1 MSGNSEIYKK
11 GRREMLKKL
20 NSMKIRARLKRAFVT
35 ISAMIAAVAAVGL
48 IAMIVMSNLYS
59 DALVNYGF
67 AQGDVGR
74 AMVTF
79 ADTRSALRGTIG
91 YEEQSAIDSMVEQ
104 HTKYKGEFE
113 EEFAGLEKTMVTDA
127 NKKIYSELKA
137 ELEEY
142 WVLEQ
147 QIMDLGSTTDTEKCK
162 QAQDMAMGE
171 LSPMYEQIYANLEEI
186 MNIKVSKGSS
196 LSDQLSVLSIALPVI
211 IAIVIVISI
220 YLAIHLGT
228 GIAEGIATP
237 ITNLRDRLETFAKGD
252 LASPFPE
259 AESQDEIAEM
269 VEVARDMAATLNFV
283 IADEERLLGEMANSN
298 YDVSSEDADR
308 YTGDFEQ
315 ILLSMRELKRQMV
328 TTLQSIDE
336 ASTQVSAG
344 STNLAEASQSL
355 AEGATEQAGAVQEM
369 QATIMTITDNIV
381 LAAEKAEESYQLAQ
395 QYADEA
401 DRSRGEMEMMVAA
414 MGRINDASQKIGNII
429 SEIEDIASQT
439 NLLSLNASIEA
450 ARAGEAGRG
459 FSVVADQIRQLAE
472 QSSTAAVETREL
484 IEGAIREVSE
494 GNEAA
499 ERASASIKIV
509 VEGIGKIASSS
520 KAVSSTSADQ
530 ATAMKQAEQGVN
542 QISEVVQSNSATAEE
557 SSATSEQLSAQAI
570 CLDELIGK
578 FNLPSD
584 L

>member
-1 MSGNSEIYKK
+1 
-11 GRREMLKKL
+11 MLEKL
-20 NSMKIRARLKRAFVT
+20 NGMRIRERLKRAFT
-35 ISAMIAAVAAVGL
+35 LISAMMATVAVVGV
-48 IAMIVMSNLYS
+48 IAMVIMSNLYA
-59 DALVNYGF
+59 DALVDYGF

-74 AMVTF
+74 AMASF

-91 YEEQSAIDSMVEQ
+91 YEEQSAIDSMVAQHEQ
-104 HTKYKGEFE
+104 CKEEFTTEFE
-113 EEFAGLEKTMVTDA
+113 SLEKSMVTEAD
-127 NKKIYSELKA
+127 KKVYKELQE
-137 ELEEY
+137 ELVDY
-142 WVLEQ
+142 WALEQ
-147 QIMDLGSTTDTEKCK
+147 QIMDLGATTDQEKCI
-162 QAQDMAMGE
+162 QAQEMAMGD
-171 LSPMYEQIYANLEEI
+171 LAPLYEEVYSDLTEI
-186 MNIKVSKGSS
+186 MNIKVTNGSA
-196 LSDQLSVLSIALPVI
+196 LSDRLSIISIVVPVI
-211 IAIVIVISI
+211 IAVVIV
-220 YLAIHLGT
+220 LAIVLSSHLGT
-228 GIAEGIATP
+228 GIADGIVTP
-237 ITNLRDRLETFAKGD
+237 TVKLRDRLEEFAKGD
-252 LASPFPE
+252 LSSPFPD
-259 AESQDEIAEM
+259 AETQDEVAEM
-269 VEVARDMAATLNFV
+269 VEIARHMAATLNFV
-283 IADEERLLGEMANSN
+283 IADEERLLGEMANAN
-298 YDVSSEDADR
+298 YDVRSEDSTR
-308 YTGDFEQ
+308 YRGDLEQ
-315 ILLSMRELKRQMV
+315 IYLSLRELKRQMA
-328 TTLQSIDE
+328 TTIQSIDE

-355 AEGATEQAGAVQEM
+355 AEGATEQAGAVQQM

-414 MGRINDASQKIGNII
+414 MERINEASQKIGNII

-484 IEGAIREVSE
+484 IEGAIREVE
-494 GNEAA
+494 QGNEAA
-499 ERASASIKIV
+499 ERASASIEIV
-509 VEGIGKIASSS
+509 VEGIGKIAASS
-520 KAVSSTSADQ
+520 KMVSSTSADQ

-557 SSATSEQLSAQAI
+557 SSATSEELSAQAV

-578 FNLPSD
+578 FILPSD

>member
-1 MSGNSEIYKK
+1 MLEKLNNMQIKE
-11 GRREMLKKL
+11 RLKKSFTL
-20 NSMKIRARLKRAFVT
+20 ISGMMAIVAVIGVIGVIVVSRLYA
-35 ISAMIAAVAAVGL
+35 S
-48 IAMIVMSNLYS
+48 
-59 DALVNYGF
+59 ALVNYGF
-67 AQGDVGR
+67 SQGDVGR
-74 AMVTF
+74 AMATF

-91 YEEQSAIDSMVEQ
+91 YEEQEAIDSMVKQ
-104 HTKYKGEFE
+104 HDECK
-113 EEFAGLEKTMVTDA
+113 EEFQKEFAALEKTMVTEA
-127 NKKIYSELKA
+127 NRKIYAELET

-142 WVLEQ
+142 WKVEQ
-147 QIMDLGSTTDTEKCK
+147 QILDMGATVDKEQCIK
-162 QAQDMAMGE
+162 AQDRAMGE
-171 LSPMYEQIYANLEEI
+171 LAPMYEEVYSNLTEI
-186 MNIKVSKGSS
+186 MEIKVSKGES
-196 LSDQLSVLSIALPVI
+196 LSGQLSVLSMVMP
-211 IAIVIVISI
+211 IVIVAVIVGAI

-228 GIAEGIATP
+228 VIADSIAEPLI
-237 ITNLRDRLETFAKGD
+237 NLKERLKTFAEGD
-252 LASPFPE
+252 LSSPFPE
-259 AESQDEIAEM
+259 VATRDEVAEM
-269 VEVARDMAATLNFV
+269 IEVARHMAATLNFV
-283 IADEERLLGEMANSN
+283 IADEERLLGEMANAN
-298 YDVSSEDADR
+298 YDVYWEDEKR

-315 ILLSMRELKRQMV
+315 IYLSLRELKKQMV
-328 TTLQSIDE
+328 ATLQSIDE

-344 STNLAEASQSL
+344 ATNLAEASQSL
-355 AEGATEQAGAVQEM
+355 AEGATDQAGAVQEM

-381 LAAEKAEESYQLAQ
+381 LAAEKAEESYRLAQ

-414 MGRINDASQKIGNII
+414 MERINEASQKIGNII

-472 QSSTAAVETREL
+472 QSATAAVETREL
-484 IEGAIREVSE
+484 IEGAIREVAE

-499 ERASASIKIV
+499 ERASASIRTV

-520 KAVSSTSADQ
+520 KAVSSTASDQ
-530 ATAMKQAEQGVN
+530 AIAMKQAEQGVG

-578 FNLPSD
+578 FVLPSD
-584 L
+584 I

>member
-1 MSGNSEIYKK
+1 
-11 GRREMLKKL
+11 MLEKL
-20 NSMKIRARLKRAFVT
+20 NKLKIRDRLKRAFT
-35 ISAMIAAVAAVGL
+35 LISAMMAAVAIVGV
-48 IAMIVMSNLYS
+48 IAIIVISNFYA

-74 AMVTF
+74 AMASF

-91 YEEQSAIDSMVEQ
+91 YEEQSSIDAMVAQ
-104 HTKYKGEFE
+104 HEECKAEFTAEFE
-113 EEFAGLEKTMVTDA
+113 GLEKTMVTEA
-127 NKKIYSELKA
+127 NKKIYNDLKT

-147 QIMDLGSTTDTEKCK
+147 QIMDLGATTDQQKCVE
-162 QAQDMAMGE
+162 AQEMAMGE
-171 LSPMYEQIYANLEEI
+171 LAPMYEEIYNNLTEI
-186 MNIKVSKGSS
+186 MSIKVTNGSS
-196 LSDQLSVLSIALPVI
+196 LSNTLSVVSIIVPVVI
-211 IAIVIVISI
+211 GVVIV
-220 YLAIHLGT
+220 LAIFLSGHLGT
-228 GIAEGIATP
+228 GIAEGIAAP
-237 ITNLRDRLETFAKGD
+237 IAKLRDRLEEFAKGD
-252 LASPFPE
+252 LSSPFPD
-259 AESQDEIAEM
+259 ADTQDEIAEM

-283 IADEERLLGEMANSN
+283 IADEERLLGEMANAN
-298 YDVSSEDADR
+298 YDVRSEDSSR
-308 YTGDFEQ
+308 YTGDLEQ
-315 ILLSMRELKRQMV
+315 IYLSLRELKKQMA
-328 TTLQSIDE
+328 TTIQSIDE

-355 AEGATEQAGAVQEM
+355 AEGATEQAGAVQQM

-414 MGRINDASQKIGNII
+414 MERINEASQKIGNII

-472 QSSTAAVETREL
+472 QSSKAAVETREL
-484 IEGAIREVSE
+484 IEGAIREVAE

-530 ATAMKQAEQGVN
+530 AVAMKQAEQGVN

-557 SSATSEQLSAQAI
+557 SSATSEELSAQAI

-578 FNLPSD
+578 FILPSD

>member
-1 MSGNSEIYKK
+1 
-11 GRREMLKKL
+11 MLEKL
-20 NSMKIRARLKRAFVT
+20 NGMRIRERLKRAFT
-35 ISAMIAAVAAVGL
+35 LISAMMATVAVVGV
-48 IAMIVMSNLYS
+48 IAMVIMSNLYA
-59 DALVNYGF
+59 DALVDYGF

-74 AMVTF
+74 AMASF

-91 YEEQSAIDSMVEQ
+91 YEEQSAIDSMVAQHEQ
-104 HTKYKGEFE
+104 CKEEFTTEFE
-113 EEFAGLEKTMVTDA
+113 SLEKSMVTEA
-127 NKKIYSELKA
+127 NKKVYKELQE
-137 ELEEY
+137 ELVDY
-142 WVLEQ
+142 WALEQ
-147 QIMDLGSTTDTEKCK
+147 QIMDLGATTDQEKCI
-162 QAQDMAMGE
+162 QAQEMAMGD
-171 LSPMYEQIYANLEEI
+171 LAPLYEEVYSDLTEI
-186 MNIKVSKGSS
+186 MNIKVTNGSA
-196 LSDQLSVLSIALPVI
+196 LSDRLSIISIVVPVI
-211 IAIVIVISI
+211 IAVVIV
-220 YLAIHLGT
+220 LAIVLSSHLGT
-228 GIAEGIATP
+228 GIADGIVTP
-237 ITNLRDRLETFAKGD
+237 TVKLRDRLEEFAKGD
-252 LASPFPE
+252 LSSPFPD
-259 AESQDEIAEM
+259 AETQDEVAEM
-269 VEVARDMAATLNFV
+269 VEIARHMAATLNFV
-283 IADEERLLGEMANSN
+283 IADEERLLGEMANAN
-298 YDVSSEDADR
+298 YDVRSEDSTR
-308 YTGDFEQ
+308 YRGDLEQ
-315 ILLSMRELKRQMV
+315 IYLSLRELKRQMA
-328 TTLQSIDE
+328 TTIQSIDE

-355 AEGATEQAGAVQEM
+355 AEGATEQAGAVQQM

-414 MGRINDASQKIGNII
+414 MERINEASQKIGNII

-484 IEGAIREVSE
+484 IEGAIREVE
-494 GNEAA
+494 QGNEAA
-499 ERASASIKIV
+499 ERASASIEIV
-509 VEGIGKIASSS
+509 VEGIGKIAASS
-520 KAVSSTSADQ
+520 KMVSSTSADQ

-557 SSATSEQLSAQAI
+557 SSATSEELSAQAV

-578 FNLPSD
+578 FILPSD

>member
-1 MSGNSEIYKK
+1 MLEKLNKLKIGE
-11 GRREMLKKL
+11 RLKK
-20 NSMKIRARLKRAFVT
+20 AFT
-35 ISAMIAAVAAVGL
+35 LISVMMATVSVVGVIA
-48 IAMIVMSNLYS
+48 IIVLSNFYA
-59 DALVNYGF
+59 DALVDYGF

-74 AMVTF
+74 AMACF

-91 YEEQSAIDSMVEQ
+91 YEEQSAIDSMVAQ
-104 HTKYKGEFE
+104 HDECKAEFTVEFE
-113 EEFAGLEKTMVTDA
+113 GLEKSMVTAA
-127 NKKIYSELKA
+127 NKEIYNRLKT

-142 WVLEQ
+142 WKLEQ
-147 QIMDLGSTTDTEKCK
+147 QIMDLGATVDQEQCI
-162 QAQDMAMGE
+162 QAQEMAMGE
-171 LSPMYEQIYANLEEI
+171 LAPMYEEIYSDLKEI
-186 MNIKVSKGSS
+186 MEIKVTNGSA
-196 LSDQLSVLSIALPVI
+196 LSNRLSIMSVIVPAI
-211 IAIVIVISI
+211 IAVVIVISV
-220 YLAIHLGT
+220 LFAGRLGT
-228 GIAEGIATP
+228 AIAKSIAMP
-237 ITNLRDRLETFAKGD
+237 IMNLKERLATFAKGD
-252 LASPFPE
+252 LTSPFPE
-259 AESQDEIAEM
+259 AETEDEIAEM
-269 VEVARDMAATLNFV
+269 VEVARDMAATLSFV
-283 IADEERLLGEMANSN
+283 ISDEERLLGEMAKAN
-298 YDVSSEDADR
+298 YDIYSEDSSR

-315 ILLSMRELKRQMV
+315 IFLSMHELKKQMV
-328 TTLQSIDE
+328 ATLQSIDE

-355 AEGATEQAGAVQEM
+355 AEGATEQAGAVQQM

-401 DRSRGEMEMMVAA
+401 EHSRGEMEMMVAA
-414 MGRINDASQKIGNII
+414 MGRINEASQKIGNII

-484 IEGAIREVSE
+484 IEGAIREVAE

-509 VEGIGKIASSS
+509 VEGIEQIASSS
-520 KAVSSTSADQ
+520 KTVSATSADQ
-530 ATAMKQAEQGVN
+530 AVAMKQAEQGVN

-557 SSATSEQLSAQAI
+557 SSATSEELSAQAI

-578 FNLPSD
+578 FILPSD

>member
-1 MSGNSEIYKK
+1 MLEKLNKLKIGE
-11 GRREMLKKL
+11 RLKK
-20 NSMKIRARLKRAFVT
+20 AFT
-35 ISAMIAAVAAVGL
+35 LISVVMATVSVVGVIA
-48 IAMIVMSNLYS
+48 IIVLSNFYA
-59 DALVNYGF
+59 DALVDYGF

-74 AMVTF
+74 AMACF

-91 YEEQSAIDSMVEQ
+91 YEEQSAIDSMVAQ
-104 HTKYKGEFE
+104 HDECKAEFTVEFE
-113 EEFAGLEKTMVTDA
+113 GLEKSMVTAA
-127 NKKIYSELKA
+127 NKEIYNRLKT

-142 WVLEQ
+142 WKLEQ
-147 QIMDLGSTTDTEKCK
+147 QIMDLGATVDQEQCI
-162 QAQDMAMGE
+162 QAQEMAMGE
-171 LSPMYEQIYANLEEI
+171 LAPMYEEIYSDLKEI
-186 MNIKVSKGSS
+186 MEIKVTNGSA
-196 LSDQLSVLSIALPVI
+196 LSNRLSIMSVIVPAI
-211 IAIVIVISI
+211 IAVVIVISV
-220 YLAIHLGT
+220 LFAGRLGT
-228 GIAEGIATP
+228 AIAKSIAMP
-237 ITNLRDRLETFAKGD
+237 IMNLKERLATFAKGD
-252 LASPFPE
+252 LTSPFPE
-259 AESQDEIAEM
+259 AETEDEIAEM
-269 VEVARDMAATLNFV
+269 VEVARDMAATLSFV
-283 IADEERLLGEMANSN
+283 ISDEERLLGEMAKAN
-298 YDVSSEDADR
+298 YDIYSEDSSR

-315 ILLSMRELKRQMV
+315 IFLSMHELKKQMV
-328 TTLQSIDE
+328 ATLQSIDE

-355 AEGATEQAGAVQEM
+355 AEGATEQAGAVQQM

-381 LAAEKAEESYQLAQ
+381 LAAEKAEESYQLAR

-401 DRSRGEMEMMVAA
+401 EHSRGEMEMMVAA
-414 MGRINDASQKIGNII
+414 MGRINEASQKIGNII

-484 IEGAIREVSE
+484 IEGAIREVAE

-509 VEGIGKIASSS
+509 VEGIEQIASSS
-520 KAVSSTSADQ
+520 KTVSATSADQ
-530 ATAMKQAEQGVN
+530 AVAMKQAEQGVN

-557 SSATSEQLSAQAI
+557 SSATSEELSAQAI

-578 FNLPSD
+578 FILPSD

>member
-1 MSGNSEIYKK
+1 
-11 GRREMLKKL
+11 MLEKL
-20 NSMKIRARLKRAFVT
+20 NNMKIRERLKKSFT
-35 ISAMIAAVAAVGL
+35 LIAGMMAVVAAIGVIG
-48 IAMIVMSNLYS
+48 MIVVSNLYS
-59 DALVNYGF
+59 GALVNYGF
-67 AQGDVGR
+67 AQGDVGK
-74 AMVTF
+74 AMASF
-79 ADTRSALRGTIG
+79 ADTRSALRGVIG
-91 YEEQSAIDSMVEQ
+91 YDDDSFIEKMQAQ
-104 HTKYKGEFE
+104 HQECKGEFE
-113 EEFAGLEKTMVTDA
+113 AEFVELEKTMVTA
-127 NKKIYSELKA
+127 ENKALYTELKTD
-137 ELEEY
+137 LEEY
-142 WVLEQ
+142 WALEGE
-147 QIMDLGSTTDTEKCK
+147 IPELGATTDIEKCK
-162 QAQDMAMGE
+162 QAQEMAMGE
-171 LSPMYEQIYANLEEI
+171 LGPMYEEIYSHLTEI
-186 MNIKVSKGSS
+186 MEIKVDKGQS
-196 LSDQLSVLSIALPVI
+196 LSQQLSLLSILLPAVVAVVIVLAIVLS
-211 IAIVIVISI
+211 
-220 YLAIHLGT
+220 IHLGT
-228 GIAEGIATP
+228 GIAEGIAAPT
-237 ITNLRDRLETFAKGD
+237 IKLKERLETFAKGD
-252 LASPFPE
+252 LSSPFPDVD
-259 AESQDEIAEM
+259 SQDEVAEM
-269 VEVARDMAATLNFV
+269 IAVARDMAATLNFV

-298 YDVSSEDADR
+298 YDIYSEDESR

-315 ILLSMRELKRQMV
+315 IYLSLRELKKQMV
-328 TTLQSIDE
+328 TTIQSIDE

-395 QYADEA
+395 KYADEA

-414 MGRINDASQKIGNII
+414 MGRINEASQKIGNII

-484 IEGAIREVSE
+484 IEGAIREVEE

-499 ERASASIKIV
+499 ERASASIKTV

-520 KAVSSTSADQ
+520 KTVSSTAADQ

-557 SSATSEQLSAQAI
+557 SSATSEELSAQAI

-578 FNLPSD
+578 FNLPSE

>member
-1 MSGNSEIYKK
+1 MLEKLNKLQI
-11 GRREMLKKL
+11 RQRLKKSFTL
-20 NSMKIRARLKRAFVT
+20 
-35 ISAMIAAVAAVGL
+35 IAGMMAVVAAIGVVG
-48 IAMIVMSNLYS
+48 MIVVSNLYS

-67 AQGDVGR
+67 SQGDVGK
-74 AMVTF
+74 AMASF
-79 ADTRSALRGTIG
+79 ADTRSALRGIIG
-91 YEEQSAIDSMVEQ
+91 YDQEETIQSMVSQ
-104 HTKYKGEFE
+104 HDKCKGEFE
-113 EEFAGLEKTMVTDA
+113 AQFVELEKSMVTA
-127 NKKIYSELKA
+127 ENKELYAELKTD
-137 ELEEY
+137 LEKY
-142 WVLEQ
+142 WALEQ
-147 QIMDLGSTTDTEKCK
+147 QIVELGATTDIEKCV
-162 QAQDMAMGE
+162 QAQEMAMGD
-171 LSPMYEQIYANLEEI
+171 LAPMYTEIYSHLTEI
-186 MNIKVSKGSS
+186 MDIKVDKGQS
-196 LSDQLSVLSIALPVI
+196 LSQQLSLLSIILPAAV
-211 IAIVIVISI
+211 AVVIV
-220 YLAIHLGT
+220 LAIFLAVHLGT
-228 GIAEGIATP
+228 GIAEGIAAPT
-237 ITNLRDRLETFAKGD
+237 IKLKERLETFAKGD
-252 LASPFPE
+252 LSSPFPDVE
-259 AESQDEIAEM
+259 TEDEIAEM
-269 VEVARDMAATLNFV
+269 ITVAREMAATLNFV

-298 YDVSSEDADR
+298 YDIYSEDESR

-315 ILLSMRELKRQMV
+315 IYLSMRELKKQMV
-328 TTLQSIDE
+328 TTIQSIDE

-381 LAAEKAEESYQLAQ
+381 MAAEKAEESYQLAQ
-395 QYADEA
+395 KYADEA

-414 MGRINDASQKIGNII
+414 MGRINEASQKIGNII

-484 IEGAIREVSE
+484 IEGAIREVEE

-499 ERASASIKIV
+499 ERASASIKTV
-509 VEGIGKIASSS
+509 VEGIGRIASSS
-520 KAVSSTSADQ
+520 KTVSSTAADQ

-557 SSATSEQLSAQAI
+557 SSATSEELSAQAI

-578 FNLPSD
+578 FNLPSE